1 MDDYSATLVDHAL
14 NPRNRGPLDIANA
27 WGQAGSV
34 RTGDALRVM
43 LRVEGGTIVA
53 ARFETSATGPEV
65 AAGSAL
71 TDWLIGKTVAQA
83 ATVTAEA
90 VERLVDG
97 LPPTER
103 RAARVAAEALPA
115 ALRDLGRSGS
125 DPHADQPARPPVRQ
139 PLGVAPLRPATPKAA
154 RALTPAEETAAAEA
168 VLAQMRPTFRAD
180 GGDVALIG
188 IDGTKVHIRLSGNC
202 AGCQLAALTLGGVQ
216 RRLAEALGRTVR
228 VVPALDT
235 GPAPARP
242 SARAAAAPRAG
253 QSQREQGQREQGQR
267 GQGR

>member
-43 LRVEGGTIVA
+43 LRVEAGLVVA

-71 TDWLIGKTVAQA
+71 TDWVSGKTLAEA
-83 ATVTAEA
+83 GAVTAET
-90 VERLVDG
+90 VERLLGG
-97 LPPTER
+97 LPAGER
-103 RAARVAAEALPA
+103 GAARVAAEALAA
-115 ALRDLGRSGS
+115 ALRDPGRPRAP
-125 DPHADQPARPPVRQ
+125 DPHADQPAGPPFRQ
-139 PLGVAPLRPATPKAA
+139 ALGIAPLRPATPRAKAA

-168 VLAQMRPTFRAD
+168 VLAQMRPSFRAD
-180 GGDVALIG
+180 GGDVALID

-235 GPAPARP
+235 GPVG
-242 SARAAAAPRAG
+242 ARAAARPPAGDAAPVRAG
-253 QSQREQGQREQGQR
+253 H
-267 GQGR
+267 GR